1 MVIKTFDVVDTFD
14 IGYGIMGGEGCHGL
28 QRRD

>member
-14 IGYGIMGGEGCHGL
+14 IGYGIMGGG
-28 QRRD
+28 RRLSWSPAS